1 MASPIDSIAQ
11 MPAWQRVVI
20 WILGGLIIGG
30 VWYFLWYADA
40 ISARQGAEKAR
51 TKAQAELA
59 EEEEKLANFEEEQR
73 KAAEMERQIQTLME
87 ELPTSSA
94 TVDNMMQTFQ
104 QQARM
109 VGLHV
114 DTWSPVGEEKLDFY
128 AKLPV
133 EVQARGTWYAV
144 GEFMRRVAEF
154 KKIVSVEDLV
164 LKAGDRD
171 KAQGEPHPELTVT
184 FRAATYRF
192 LTDEERRAAAEKASK
207 KRRRRG
213 KKGGAK

>member
-1 MASPIDSIAQ
+1 MASSIDSIAQ
-11 MPAWQRVVI
+11 MPAWQRAIV
-20 WILGGLIIGG
+20 WFLGGLIIGG

-40 ISARQGAEKAR
+40 VSARQGADSAK

-59 EEEEKLANFEEEQR
+59 RVEEKLANFEEEQR
-73 KAAEMERQIQTLME
+73 KAAEMELKITALME

-109 VGLHV
+109 VGLYV
-114 DTWSPVGEEKLDFY
+114 ETWTPMGEEKLDFY

-133 EVQARGTWYAV
+133 EVQARGNWYAV
-144 GEFMRRVAEF
+144 GEFMRRAGEF
-154 KKIVSVEDLV
+154 KKIVSVENLV
-164 LKAGDRD
+164 LEAGARD
-171 KAQGEPHPELTVT
+171 KQENEPHPELTVS

-192 LTDEERRAAAEKASK
+192 LTDKERKAAAEKAGG
-207 KRRRRG
+207 KRRRR